1 MSSNNPVSKLNEL
14 FQPPNHPRYRIISD
28 RPEIPPFSFEL
39 CVQERIFYGEGMSKK
54 EAKRKC
60 AQKAIESLIPRSN
73 ENRMDEANMVD
84 FERMDVEEGKKKL
97 FLFLNTILTRKVW
110 NAKC

>member
-14 FQPPNHPRYRIISD
+14 FPPPNHPRYRIISA
-28 RPEIPPFSFEL
+28 RPRAVSIEL

-54 EAKRKC
+54 EAKREC

-73 ENRMDEANMVD
+73 ENRMDEANVVD
-84 FERMDVEEGKKKL
+84 FELMDVEEGKKKL

>member
-1 MSSNNPVSKLNEL
+1 MSSNPISKLNEV
-14 FQPPNHPRYRIISD
+14 FQPPNHPRYRIISA
-28 RPEIPPFSFEL
+28 RPRAVSIEL

-54 EAKRKC
+54 EAKREC

-73 ENRMDEANMVD
+73 ENRMDKANV
-84 FERMDVEEGKKKL
+84 GKKKL

>member
-14 FQPPNHPRYRIISD
+14 FQPPNHPRYRIISGQ
-28 RPEIPPFSFEL
+28 INQKFSIEL

-54 EAKRKC
+54 EAKREC

-73 ENRMDEANMVD
+73 ENRMDEANVVD
-84 FERMDVEEGKKKL
+84 FELMDVEEGKKKL